1 MRDNLKKFFLDPD
14 WKECEDLLN
23 GYIHD
28 LEDASTIDIN
38 QSAET
43 VKAEIIGRQ
52 IARDRLK
59 SFLTEVGFVRE
70 DTKDNSI
77 NFE

>member
-1 MRDNLKKFFLDPD
+1 MRDHLKKFFLDPD

-28 LEDASTIDIN
+28 LEDASTIDIR
-38 QSAET
+38 QTAET

-52 IARDRLK
+52 IARDRLR
-59 SFLTEVGFVRE
+59 SFLSEVGFVRE